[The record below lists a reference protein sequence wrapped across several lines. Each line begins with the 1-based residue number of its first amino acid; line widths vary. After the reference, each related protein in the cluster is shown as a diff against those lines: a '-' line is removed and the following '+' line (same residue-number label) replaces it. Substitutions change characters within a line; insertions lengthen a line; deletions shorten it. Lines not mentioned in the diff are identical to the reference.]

1 MRREGYHLSRRSFFK
16 KSSLAT
22 AAVAPGSLV
31 TNASLEEISGRVN
44 TNSQP
49 SALKITDMRLARL
62 GNWQQYIL
70 RLDTNQGIS
79 GYGELHAGSSKTY
92 ALMLKSRILGMN
104 PCNVDQIYRK
114 IKQFAHHGRQG
125 AGVSAIE
132 MACWDLAGK
141 AWGVPVWQM
150 LGGKFRDKVM
160 IYCDTTSSDDPV
172 VLGNRLKE
180 RMNKGYKFLKMDLM
194 ITHLFAKISGVLT
207 RPAGNDEAV
216 YNQYMDVPFNQ
227 LMHPFKGIRITNKG
241 LKLVRE
247 FVGTIREIVGWDIP
261 LGADHF
267 GHFMVED
274 CIKIA
279 NALEE
284 FNLAYL
290 EDMLPWQLTDQYVRL
305 KNSCRTP
312 ILTGEDIHGKEGF
325 RDLFE
330 KQAISICHPDSGPC
344 GGCLELKKIGDFA
357 QEHGIAMMIH
367 NAGLPPMMM
376 ASVHAAAATENFIA
390 LEHHHVDE
398 TDEWYDALYENISQ
412 PLVQDG
418 YIPVPDGPGLGFEL
432 NEDVAKRVLIKEEGW
447 FEPTDEWNNEKS
459 HDRLWSM
466 YTGNESSAKI

>member
-1 MRREGYHLSRRSFFK
+1 MPKKKSNMSRRSFFQ
-16 KSSLAT
+16 KSTAAT
-22 AAVAPGSLV
+22 AGVAAGSLV
-31 TNASLEEISGRVN
+31 TNADLDAISANVN

-49 SALKITDMRLARL
+49 SKLKITDMRLARL
-62 GNWQQYIL
+62 GSWQQYIL

-79 GYGELHAGSSKTY
+79 GYGELHASSSKTY

-104 PCNVDQIYRK
+104 PCNVDQIFRK
-114 IKQFAHHGRQG
+114 INQFAYHGRQG
-125 AGVSAIE
+125 AGVSSIE

-160 IYCDTTSSDDPV
+160 IYCDTTTSNDPE

-180 RMNKGYKFLKMDLM
+180 RMNKGYKYLKMDLM
-194 ITHLFAKISGVLT
+194 ITSLFGRVPGVLT
-207 RPAGNDEAV
+207 RPPGNDEAV
-216 YNQYMDVPFNQ
+216 YNQYMDVPFNK
-227 LMHPFKGIRITNKG
+227 LMHPFKGIRITEKG
-241 LKLVRE
+241 LNLVKEFVATVRE
-247 FVGTIREIVGWDIP
+247 IIGMEIP
-261 LGADHF
+261 LAADHF
-267 GHFMVED
+267 GHFILED

-284 FNLAYL
+284 FNMAYL

-312 ILTGEDIHGKEGF
+312 ILTGEDIHGKDGF
-325 RDLFE
+325 KDLFE
-330 KQAISICHPDSGPC
+330 KQAISLCHPDIGPC
-344 GGCLELKKIGDFA
+344 GGCLEMKKVGDLA
-357 QEHGIAMMIH
+357 MEHGIGMMIH

-376 ASVHAAAATENFIA
+376 ASVHTAAATENFTA

-398 TDEWYDALYENISQ
+398 TDEWYDDLYDGVPK

-432 NEDVAKRVLIKEEGW
+432 NEETAKRVLIKEEGW
-447 FEPTDEWNNEKS
+447 FEPTPEWDNEQS
-459 HDRLWSM
+459 HDRLWSLNP
-466 YTGNESSAKI
+466 GRKIKSNA